1 VVQRIGIIGGSF
13 NPIHIAHLII
23 ADRFVE
29 QQSLDACYFVPAFQS
44 PFKSG
49 DPTPSATPEQ
59 RMAMVDAAAVQNT
72 SFRVSDAEIARGGV
86 SYTIDTIDHFRTHH
100 SGAELFLLIGS
111 DQAIEFVRWK
121 EWQNILRS
129 STLCI
134 VRRPFLLTP
143 EQEWRLTENLTVDG
157 RIPIWVNA
165 PLLEIS
171 STEIRK
177 RVRDH
182 RTINY
187 LTVKAV
193 RDYIE
198 EHDLYRGPSL

>member
-1 VVQRIGIIGGSF
+1 MEQRIGIIGGSF

-29 QQSLDACYFVPAFQS
+29 QQSLDVCYFVPAFQS

-49 DPTPSATPEQ
+49 DTTPSATPEQ
-59 RMAMVDAAAVQNT
+59 RMAMVHAAAVQNS
-72 SFRVSDAEIARGGV
+72 SFRVSDAEISRGGV
-86 SYTIDTIDHFRTHH
+86 SYTIDTIEHFQTIHP
-100 SGAELFLLIGS
+100 GAQLFLLIGS

-121 EWQNILRS
+121 DWQSILRA

-182 RTINY
+182 QTINY

-198 EHDLYRGPSL
+198 EHGLYRGPSA